1 MSLVVRTLADRIF
14 DLVREKV
21 VSGQLAEDQPIRQDA
36 LAAEFGVSKIP
47 LREALAR
54 LEQENLLV
62 SHANRG
68 YFVRAM
74 TADEAEEIYALRLAI
89 EPAAV
94 GLAALAATDEE
105 RAAAVAAMQALDQAA
120 STQAEQVAVRNR
132 EFHVALTRP
141 CRRVLTM
148 QLIERLQILSE
159 RYTVAHL
166 APAGRGDRAHDEHN
180 GLLQAWLARNAARA
194 EELAAAHISG
204 TLNDLRQQL
213 NLL

>member
-166 APAGRGDRAHDEHN
+166 APPAGAIARMTSTTACCRPGWRATRP
-180 GLLQAWLARNAARA
+180 GPRNWPPRISAARSTTCA
-194 EELAAAHISG
+194 SS
-204 TLNDLRQQL
+204 
-213 NLL
+213 

>member
-21 VSGQLAEDQPIRQDA
+21 VSGELAQDQPIRQDA

-74 TADEAEEIYALRLAI
+74 SADEAEEIYALRLAI

-94 GLAALAATDEE
+94 GLAARAATDAE
-105 RAAAVAAMQALDQAA
+105 RAAATAAMDALDKAA
-120 STQAEQVAVRNR
+120 AGQAEQVAMRNR
-132 EFHVALTRP
+132 EFHVALARP
-141 CRRVLTM
+141 CRRVLTV
-148 QLIERLQILSE
+148 QLIERLQFLSE

-180 GLLQAWLARNAARA
+180 GLLQAWLARDAARA
-194 EELAAAHISG
+194 EELAAAHITG
-204 TLNDLRQQL
+204 TLQDLRQQL
-213 NLL
+213 HQA

>member
-1 MSLVVRTLADRIF
+1 
-14 DLVREKV
+14 
-21 VSGQLAEDQPIRQDA
+21 
-36 LAAEFGVSKIP
+36 
-47 LREALAR
+47 
-54 LEQENLLV
+54 
-62 SHANRG
+62 
-68 YFVRAM
+68 
-74 TADEAEEIYALRLAI
+74 
-89 EPAAV
+89 
-94 GLAALAATDEE
+94 
-105 RAAAVAAMQALDQAA
+105 
-120 STQAEQVAVRNR
+120 
-132 EFHVALTRP
+132 
-141 CRRVLTM
+141 M